1 MFALTEQHR
10 YYLYRGVADMR
21 KGFDGLSGI
30 VRSELNGDPMDGSVY
45 LFINR
50 RRDRLKI
57 LIWAEGG
64 FVLYYKRLE
73 SGTYELPIDD
83 SRTASQSLDWETMVL
98 MIRGIKLERIIRKK
112 RYSTH

>member
-30 VRSELNGDPMDGSVY
+30 IRSELNADPMDGSVY

-50 RRDRLKI
+50 RRDRLKV
-57 LIWAEGG
+57 LIWTDGG

-73 SGTYELPIDD
+73 SGTYELPMDD
-83 SRTASQSLDWETMVL
+83 TDTDCQTLDWETMVL

-112 RYSTH
+112 RYSIH